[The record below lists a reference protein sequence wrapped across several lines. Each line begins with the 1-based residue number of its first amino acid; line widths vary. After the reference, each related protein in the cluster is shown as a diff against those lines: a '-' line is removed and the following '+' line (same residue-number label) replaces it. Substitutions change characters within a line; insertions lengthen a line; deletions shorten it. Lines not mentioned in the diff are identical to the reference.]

1 MVPGSGGLQTLI
13 ERGDAME
20 LNHDLLPNLRNL
32 KPAFADPDYD
42 PGNRY
47 SVPKDYGITSFW
59 WRAEAVKEDP
69 RTMEE
74 AFALLSTLKGANGEL
89 HREPERDDQRRARG
103 DRRVDQRHRRRR
115 TRSRA

>member
-1 MVPGSGGLQTLI
+1 
-13 ERGDAME
+13 ME

-59 WRAEAVKEDP
+59 WRAEAVQGGPAHDG
-69 RTMEE
+69 RSLR
-74 AFALLSTLKGANGEL
+74 AALA
-89 HREPERDDQRRARG
+89 P
-103 DRRVDQRHRRRR
+103 
-115 TRSRA
+115 